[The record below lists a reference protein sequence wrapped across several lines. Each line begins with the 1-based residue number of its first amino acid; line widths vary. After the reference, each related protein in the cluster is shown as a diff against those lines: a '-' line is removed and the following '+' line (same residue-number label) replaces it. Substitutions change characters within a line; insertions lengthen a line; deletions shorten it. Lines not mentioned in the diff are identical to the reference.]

1 MDECN
6 SAVREYFRN
15 AFRWRGGRQQSGY
28 DKMLLVQ
35 SRYPLPFDV
44 YLLRFAEGSGIP
56 PHTDP
61 VAAGRHYRCNIVLK
75 RAKKGGEFL
84 CSTPIVSTERIKLFR
99 PDVCEHSVTCV
110 ELGTRYVLSIGW
122 IHHSRASDRPS
133 SA

>member
-1 MDECN
+1 MDERTT
-6 SAVREYFRN
+6 AIREYFRH

-28 DKMLLVQ
+28 EKMLLLQ
-35 SRYPLPFDV
+35 SPFPLPFDM
-44 YLLRFAEGSGIP
+44 YLLRFREGSEIP

-61 VAAGRHYRCNIVLK
+61 VAVGRHYRCNIVIR
-75 RAKKGGEFL
+75 RAKRGGEFV
-84 CSTPIVSTERIKLFR
+84 CSAPIFATKRIKLFR